1 MTQIN
6 PFGNVAKAK
15 LLKATSRA
23 LYLSLAEIQSTAVNL
38 APIEQGALRSSATIT
53 PPRVIGRRVGGGLSF
68 PMVYAA
74 VQHEGE
80 SFNHPRGGEAKYLQK
95 AADAHKSRVA
105 AHIDREINR

>member
-15 LLKATSRA
+15 LLKATSHA
-23 LYLSLAEIQSTAVNL
+23 LYLALAEIQSTAVNL
-38 APIEQGALRSSATIT
+38 APIEQGTLRSSATIT

-74 VQHEGE
+74 VQHENE